1 MTRYEISTTD
11 QTGWYKRPP
20 HIVRVTE
27 VDRDGAD
34 GIAVCGELHQEVSLE
49 AAVRVLQ
56 AVEAILRVL
65 RDGTGNMGE
74 SIAELDA
81 ALSEAV
87 Y

>member
-1 MTRYEISTTD
+1 MTRYEVSTTD
-11 QTGWYKRPP
+11 VSGWYKRPP

-34 GIAVCGELHQEVSLE
+34 GIAVCGELHQEVSLV

-56 AVEAILRVL
+56 AAEALL
-65 RDGTGNMGE
+65 TELSDGTGCFRE
-74 SIAELDA
+74 RIADLRI